1 MFLQDIWQTLL
12 LQCDTALKKKKKFF
26 LGSCAALDSNSG
38 FNMSYCDMDNRDNPC
53 FRAWTQQSTNNI
65 TLSQLHKEPSLW
77 TLQVFE

>member
-38 FNMSYCDMDNRDNPC
+38 FNMSYCDMDNR
-53 FRAWTQQSTNNI
+53 
-65 TLSQLHKEPSLW
+65 
-77 TLQVFE
+77 